1 LRALCEA
8 GRIGRVVYI
17 LRIRGCG
24 VVECNAPVATRWQWR
39 LGRLHCICAF
49 SLARTHTRPARQ
61 GLQSLV
67 ANPSVNNISAE
78 SLMRTEPELVIS
90 GPAACVSPAVA
101 NAIGVK
107 AISFPAEPAGS
118 AAAARSCSV
127 GSNCVAPGDRSRQ
140 WRVAYPVAAG
150 AVRGLTLRRLPGARV
165 SPLRGCR
172 YETCVCDRSQTHA
185 NVSPRALKRRQCQ
198 FSLHV
203 RSRMPTGSM
212 FVQLVERLHYFA
224 HHVMR
229 SRTQNC
235 AIPSYFDTLA
245 VQM

>member
-1 LRALCEA
+1 MA
-8 GRIGRVVYI
+8 RVVYI

-39 LGRLHCICAF
+39 LGRLHCICA
-49 SLARTHTRPARQ
+49 LPHWRTRTRPARQ

-67 ANPSVNNISAE
+67 TNPSE

-90 GPAACVSPAVA
+90 GPAACSPAVA

-107 AISFPAEPAGS
+107 AISCPAEQVGS

-127 GSNCVAPGDRSRQ
+127 GSKCVAPGDRSRQ

-150 AVRGLTLRRLPGARV
+150 AVRGLTLRRLPGTRV
-165 SPLRGCR
+165 SPLR
-172 YETCVCDRSQTHA
+172 CDVDTKYVYVIVRKHMQMFH
-185 NVSPRALKRRQCQ
+185 RALKRRQCQ

-203 RSRMPTGSM
+203 RSRMPTSSM
-212 FVQLVERLHYFA
+212 LVQLR
-224 HHVMR
+224 
-229 SRTQNC
+229 
-235 AIPSYFDTLA
+235 
-245 VQM
+245 